1 MFHYYLKFQLGLK
14 KHIKTMMMTS
24 ISSKALKENK
34 GQKGEE
40 IIKYKKIHKWTNKQ
54 SELLSR

>member
-1 MFHYYLKFQLGLK
+1 
-14 KHIKTMMMTS
+14 MMISS
-24 ISSKALKENK
+24 ISSKAFKENK